1 MQKFLYQ
8 DLFRLEKTHWWHIA
22 KRKTVKNL
30 LKRHLKKRKGKIL
43 DIGCGTGKNMESLQ
57 DFGTVWGIDSSSEA
71 IKFCQKRGLK
81 NLKLGRAEKTK
92 FPANFFDLVTLLDVL
107 EHTDDNKALL
117 ESKRILKQKALLVVT
132 VPAFPILWSKWDEVL
147 HHKRRYTKSSLKNLL
162 ENNGFKI
169 LNLSY
174 MHSYLLLPYLI
185 IRPIKSIFFPVN
197 YSSDFKIN
205 SPLINRLFTALAN
218 LERAFVMKG
227 FVPLGLSLVVVA
239 QKDN

>member
-8 DLFRLEKTHWWHIA
+8 DLFKLEETHWWHIA

-30 LKRHLKKRKGKIL
+30 LKRHLKKGKNKIL
-43 DIGCGTGKNMESLQ
+43 DIGCGAGKNIESLQ
-57 DFGTVWGIDSSSEA
+57 DLGTVWGIDSSPEA
-71 IKFCQKRGLK
+71 IKFCKKRGLK
-81 NLKLGRAEKTK
+81 NLKLGRAEETK

-117 ESKRILKQKALLVVT
+117 ESRRILKQKALLVVT

-147 HHKRRYTKSSLKNLL
+147 HHKRRYTKHALRKLL
-162 ENNGFKI
+162 EKKGFEI
-169 LNLSY
+169 LNISY
-174 MHSYLLLPYLI
+174 MHSYLLLPYLTV
-185 IRPIKSIFFPVN
+185 RPIKSIISPNN
-197 YSSDFKIN
+197 YSSDFEIN

-218 LERAFVMKG
+218 LERAFITKG
-227 FVPLGLSLVVVA
+227 LIPLGLSLVVVA